1 MEQKKSSTQK
11 QVIEMHQHSQEMKE
25 SSSSNYSSEVL
36 EWQKMAR
43 KEKVISM
50 SSTQKEQ
57 RMISNNFIAP
67 IFTKPLEPVCAEENQ
82 KAIFKV
88 EFEASPRPVVKWM
101 RYTFPLKSGDD
112 FTIDDS
118 EDNSST
124 LIINNTCLDD
134 SGIFTCILENPAGAT
149 KSSTNLTIMEKK
161 TVVEMHS
168 SEQKSSSTTLMQS
181 STMSQQKSSSSI
193 VEQKQSSSSITSSR
207 TMHVTKND
215 KIRIDIQFVDGSKS
229 DLTFTHNG
237 KPLTESNQEGVAIS
251 FSNDIATLT
260 IANAEP
266 KHSGL
271 YECIMKTAG
280 GEAKCSVNCLVE

>member
-1 MEQKKSSTQK
+1 MC
-11 QVIEMHQHSQEMKE
+11 V
-25 SSSSNYSSEVL
+25 
-36 EWQKMAR
+36 
-43 KEKVISM
+43 
-50 SSTQKEQ
+50 
-57 RMISNNFIAP
+57 
-67 IFTKPLEPVCAEENQ
+67 EENQ

-112 FTIDDS
+112 ITIDES

-161 TVVEMHS
+161 TVVELHS
-168 SEQKSSSTTLMQS
+168 SEQKSSTIIQS
-181 STMSQQKSSSSI
+181 STMSQQQKSSSSI
-193 VEQKQSSSSITSSR
+193 VEQKSSSITSSR

-280 GEAKCSVNCLVE
+280 GEARCSVNCVVE

>member
-1 MEQKKSSTQK
+1 M
-11 QVIEMHQHSQEMKE
+11 
-25 SSSSNYSSEVL
+25 
-36 EWQKMAR
+36 
-43 KEKVISM
+43 
-50 SSTQKEQ
+50 
-57 RMISNNFIAP
+57 
-67 IFTKPLEPVCAEENQ
+67 
-82 KAIFKV
+82 

-112 FTIDDS
+112 ITIDES
-118 EDNSST
+118 EDNAST

-193 VEQKQSSSSITSSR
+193 IEQKQSSSSITSSR

>member
-1 MEQKKSSTQK
+1 M
-11 QVIEMHQHSQEMKE
+11 
-25 SSSSNYSSEVL
+25 
-36 EWQKMAR
+36 
-43 KEKVISM
+43 
-50 SSTQKEQ
+50 
-57 RMISNNFIAP
+57 
-67 IFTKPLEPVCAEENQ
+67 CAEENQ

>member
-1 MEQKKSSTQK
+1 MAKNGQERKSHVNVINQERAKNDICKKTSGMLVFNLLTLLFFLQ
-11 QVIEMHQHSQEMKE
+11 
-25 SSSSNYSSEVL
+25 
-36 EWQKMAR
+36 
-43 KEKVISM
+43 
-50 SSTQKEQ
+50 
-57 RMISNNFIAP
+57 NNFIAP
-67 IFTKPLEPVCAEENQ
+67 IFTKPLEPVCVEENQ

-112 FTIDDS
+112 ITIDES
-118 EDNSST
+118 EDNAST

-168 SEQKSSSTTLMQS
+168 SEQKSSTIIQS
-181 STMSQQKSSSSI
+181 STMSQQHKSSSSI
-193 VEQKQSSSSITSSR
+193 VEQKSSSITSSR